1 VSYVPI
7 EEPVN
12 EWHKDLTVVSRV
24 AEPPRLLAA
33 ARPSQGNSDYG
44 FMFDVKAKHHSICV
58 RALHLSSGN
67 AGGPWPY
74 SVYTA
79 AGSWKAVSTKRN
91 KWTQVGKEIV
101 TLPRPGDGATGRIK
115 LVEDG
120 VHIAAGASQ
129 TFYVHSPAHMTAV
142 TFTAKP
148 IDGETKKTL
157 RDNSVVDEDAY
168 LSLLPG
174 AKTCS
179 EVSLFF

>member
-1 VSYVPI
+1 MTWQAHLPNALEEIIDSHGVVSYVPI

-79 AGSWKAVSTKRN
+79 AGAWKAISTKRN
-91 KWTQVGKEIV
+91 KWTQVGKE
-101 TLPRPGDGATGRIK
+101 PRQRIK
-115 LVEDG
+115 G
-120 VHIAAGASQ
+120 P
-129 TFYVHSPAHMTAV
+129 Y
-142 TFTAKP
+142 
-148 IDGETKKTL
+148 
-157 RDNSVVDEDAY
+157 
-168 LSLLPG
+168 
-174 AKTCS
+174 
-179 EVSLFF
+179 